1 MTQASLKIGLLVLLT
16 LALTAGLAGTARAK
30 APLTAEQVTTI
41 VTASKFGITVE
52 RAVEM
57 IRERGI
63 GFTVTDAFLKQLEA
77 LEADAAIVNVVKE
90 SGGKR
95 KTTVQPAA
103 APGILPTEPEVSEK
117 SPPPPPPDVDL
128 LPLGTVPTAENWTQF
143 LESVRN
149 RVLRYAHSLPDF
161 VCNQGTRSYQAFGRR
176 GWTQREIY
184 EVEVTYFDQSPHYRQ
199 ISKYPLFRD
208 VGEFGPV
215 LTGLFAPQSKATFKL
230 QGLEKKHG
238 RNTARVSFQ
247 VPQETSRRPIQVK
260 DQGMVPFGYRGRF
273 WVDLDTHLVVRL
285 ESKSTGMPR
294 KAPITDEELVLR
306 YKEVMLAD
314 KLVWLPAELHVI
326 VKTDAM
332 GDGGLST
339 GALNA
344 GGTPSFQTGDKT
356 SLRWVSFYR
365 KYRPFEPE

>member
-1 MTQASLKIGLLVLLT
+1 MTHPSLRIGLPVLLI
-16 LALTAGLAGTARAK
+16 LTVAAGLPATAAAK
-30 APLTAEQVTTI
+30 PPLTAEQVTTI

-77 LEADAAIVNVVKE
+77 QEADAAIVNVVNE
-90 SGGKR
+90 LGGKR

-103 APGILPTEPEVSEK
+103 APGIIPTEPNGAEQA
-117 SPPPPPPDVDL
+117 PPPPPDVDL
-128 LPLGTVPTAENWTQF
+128 LPLGTVPTAENWPQF

-149 RVLRYAHSLPDF
+149 RVLRYAHTLPEF

-184 EVEVTYFDQSPHYRQ
+184 EVEVSYFDRSPHYRQ

-215 LTGLFAPQSKATFKL
+215 LTGLFVPQSKATFKL

-247 VPQETSRRPIQVK
+247 VPRETSQRPIQVK

-273 WVDLDTHLVVRL
+273 WVDLDTHRVVRL
-285 ESKSTGMPR
+285 ESKSTDMPR

-306 YKEVMLAD
+306 YKEVMLVD

-344 GGTPSFQTGDKT
+344 GGTPNFQTSDKT
-356 SLRWVSFYR
+356 SLRWVSFFR
-365 KYRPFEPE
+365 NYRPFEPE

>member
-1 MTQASLKIGLLVLLT
+1 MATRPLRIGLLVLLT
-16 LALTAGLAGTARAK
+16 LKLTAGLAGSAEAK
-30 APLTAEQVTTI
+30 PPLTAEQVTTI

-63 GFTVTDAFLKQLEA
+63 GFTATDAFLKQLEA
-77 LEADAAIVNVVKE
+77 QEADAAIVGVVKE
-90 SGGKR
+90 LGGNR
-95 KTTVQPAA
+95 KTTVQPTA
-103 APGILPTEPEVSEK
+103 APGIIPTEPKGAERP
-117 SPPPPPPDVDL
+117 PPPPPPDVDL
-128 LPLGTVPTAENWTQF
+128 LPLGTVPTTENWAQF
-143 LESVRN
+143 LESIRN
-149 RVLRYAHSLPDF
+149 RVLRYAHTLPDF

-176 GWTQREIY
+176 GWTQRGIF
-184 EVEVTYFDQSPHYRQ
+184 EVEVAYFDQLPHYRQ
-199 ISKYPLFRD
+199 ISQNPLFRD

-215 LTGLFAPQSKATFKL
+215 LTGLFVPQSQATFKL

-247 VPQETSRRPIQVK
+247 VPRESSQRPIQVK
-260 DQGMVPFGYRGRF
+260 DEGMVPFGYRGRF

-285 ESKSTGMPR
+285 ESKSTEMPR

-326 VKTDAM
+326 IKTDAM
-332 GDGGLST
+332 GDGGL
-339 GALNA
+339 NA
-344 GGTPSFQTGDKT
+344 GGVTDFQTTDKT
-356 SLRWVSFYR
+356 SLRYVSFFR
-365 KYRPFEPE
+365 DYRPFEPE

>member
-1 MTQASLKIGLLVLLT
+1 MTHPSPRIGLPVLLIVI
-16 LALTAGLAGTARAK
+16 LAAGLTGTAQAK
-30 APLTAEQVTTI
+30 PPLTAEQVATI

-63 GFTVTDAFLKQLEA
+63 GFTVTEAFLKRLEA
-77 LEADAAIVNVVKE
+77 QEADAAIVNVVKE
-90 SGGKR
+90 LGGKR

-103 APGILPTEPEVSEK
+103 APGVIPTEPNGAEPA
-117 SPPPPPPDVDL
+117 PPPAPDLDL
-128 LPLGTVPTAENWTQF
+128 LPLGTAPTAENWPRF

-149 RVLRYAHSLPDF
+149 RVLRYAHTLPDF

-184 EVEVTYFDQSPHYRQ
+184 EVEVSYFDQSPHYKQ
-199 ISKYPLFRD
+199 ISQYPLFRD

-215 LTGLFAPQSKATFKL
+215 LTGIFTPQSQATFKL

-247 VPQETSRRPIQVK
+247 VPRETSLRPIQVK
-260 DQGMVPFGYRGRF
+260 DEGMVPFGYRGRF
-273 WVDLDTHLVVRL
+273 WVDLDTHRVVRL
-285 ESKSTGMPR
+285 ESRSTDMPR

-344 GGTPSFQTGDKT
+344 GGTPNFQTSDKT
-356 SLRWVSFYR
+356 SLRWVSFFRNYR
-365 KYRPFEPE
+365 SFEPE

>member
-1 MTQASLKIGLLVLLT
+1 MTQASLRIALLFLLT
-16 LALTAGLAGTARAK
+16 LTLTAGLAGTAQAK
-30 APLTAEQVTTI
+30 PPLTAEQVTTI

-63 GFTVTDAFLKQLEA
+63 GFTVTDAFLKQLETQ
-77 LEADAAIVNVVKE
+77 EADAAIVNVVKE
-90 SGGKR
+90 LGGKR

-103 APGILPTEPEVSEK
+103 APGILPTEPEGPEK
-117 SPPPPPPDVDL
+117 SPPPLPDVDL
-128 LPLGTVPTAENWTQF
+128 LPLGTVPTAGNWTQF

-184 EVEVTYFDQSPHYRQ
+184 EVEVSYFDQSPHYKQ
-199 ISKYPLFRD
+199 ISHYPLIRD

-215 LTGLFAPQSKATFKL
+215 LTGIFAPQSKATFKL

-247 VPQETSRRPIQVK
+247 VPQETSPRPVQVK
-260 DQGMVPFGYRGRF
+260 DEGMVPFGYRGRF
-273 WVDLDTHLVVRL
+273 WVDLETQLVVRL
-285 ESKSTGMPR
+285 ESKSTDMPR

-306 YKEVMLAD
+306 YKEVMLVD
-314 KLVWLPAELHVI
+314 KLVWLPSELHVI

-332 GDGGLST
+332 GDGGLTT
-339 GALNA
+339 GLLND
-344 GGTPSFQTGDKT
+344 GGLPNFQASDKT

-365 KYRPFEPE
+365 NYRPFEPE